1 MHLWAF
7 AKKKRER
14 ELFWFI
20 SAIEFYDFILVKFE
34 KCHIFSTFCLL
45 FYYYFA
51 IFFMIRKIIFL

>member
-34 KCHIFSTFCLL
+34 KCHIFPRFVSCFTIILRF
-45 FYYYFA
+45 
-51 IFFMIRKIIFL
+51 FFMIRKIIFL